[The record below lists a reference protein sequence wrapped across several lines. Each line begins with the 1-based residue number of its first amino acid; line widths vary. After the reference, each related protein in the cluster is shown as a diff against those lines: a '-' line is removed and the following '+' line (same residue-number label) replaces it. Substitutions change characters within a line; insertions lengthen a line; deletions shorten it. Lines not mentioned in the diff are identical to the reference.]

1 MRLVLLVKMAK
12 TCYTGKS
19 GSGKSLSAQRLM
31 RIFDGVVGVVYH
43 IGVTRGWDADM
54 PDYPDKRNSMFSR
67 ANNRSV
73 PSIVAALEAI

>member
-1 MRLVLLVKMAK
+1 
-12 TCYTGKS
+12 
-19 GSGKSLSAQRLM
+19 M
-31 RIFDGVVGVVYH
+31 RIFDGVVRVVYH